1 VAMAAAAP
9 TTGCDSVLRGLFDGV
24 VSPDA
29 VAAACSASVEWD
41 DLSAR
46 VPAVGRDAVRELL
59 VSKFPRG
66 SKLVI
71 DRLADG
77 QRSGG
82 FTWHRE
88 AVTENGPPSAVGLRG
103 TLFAELDA
111 DGQICYVRE
120 ACEPILKPGEATE
133 ALLKAAT
140 KNADRPPKPPPT
152 FTQRTPTGAAAI
164 ARYLWEDAYP
174 GGAEP
179 TEALR
184 LFADNI
190 LYEDFNYPQP
200 FVGKPAVAAF
210 VTAFDIPGLEF
221 VALKVSEGEA
231 ACCFTWKVVVNG
243 QDGPQG
249 LSFYQVDAEGR
260 VCFVRDIPAPSP
272 RGFRPLGALAARVDP
287 ALRLLGQPALTRAAL
302 GVGSAVLG
310 LAEPAFAAEAR
321 WQSETL
327 ADEADVTAARAELDA
342 EVGSAPVVVYTYGL
356 SPFSS
361 EALALLDGTGATY
374 RSIELG
380 PEWFLLNG
388 RASAKRTE
396 LLERTGQS
404 SLPHV
409 FVGGQSIGGLYSGT
423 PGLAVL
429 QQQGELR
436 DLLQEA
442 GAFS

>member
-1 VAMAAAAP
+1 MVAAAP
-9 TTGCDSVLRGLFDGV
+9 TTGCDSLLRSLFDGV
-24 VSPDA
+24 VSPDE

-41 DLSAR
+41 DLTLSA
-46 VPAVGRDAVRELL
+46 PAVGRDAVRALL

-88 AVTENGPPSAVGLRG
+88 AVTENGPPSEAGLRG

-111 DGQICYVRE
+111 EGQICYVRE
-120 ACEPILKPGEATE
+120 ACEPILKPGQATE
-133 ALLKAAT
+133 ALLKAVT
-140 KNADRPPKPPPT
+140 ENADRPPKPPPT
-152 FTQRTPTGAAAI
+152 FTQRTPTGAASI
-164 ARYLWEDAYP
+164 ARYLWEEAYP

-184 LFADNI
+184 LFADDI
-190 LYEDFNYPQP
+190 LYEDFNYAQP
-200 FVGKPAVAAF
+200 FVGKEAVAAF

-249 LSFYQVDAEGR
+249 LSFYEVDAEGR
-260 VCFVRDIPAPSP
+260 VCFIRDIPAPSP

-287 ALRLLGQPALTRAAL
+287 ALQLLSRPALTRAAL
-302 GVGSAVLG
+302 GVGSAAMG
-310 LAEPAFAAEAR
+310 LAKPAFAAEAR
-321 WQSETL
+321 WQAEAL
-327 ADEADVTAARAELDA
+327 ADEAEIAAARAELDA

-356 SPFSS
+356 SPFST
-361 EALALLDGTGATY
+361 EALALLDSTGASY

-380 PEWFLLNG
+380 AEWFLLNG
-388 RASAKRTE
+388 RASAKRAQ

-404 SLPHV
+404 SLPHI
-409 FVGGQSIGGLYSGT
+409 FVGGKSIGGLYSGT
-423 PGLAVL
+423 PGLAAL

-436 DLLQEA
+436 GLLQEA
-442 GAFS
+442 GAFSS